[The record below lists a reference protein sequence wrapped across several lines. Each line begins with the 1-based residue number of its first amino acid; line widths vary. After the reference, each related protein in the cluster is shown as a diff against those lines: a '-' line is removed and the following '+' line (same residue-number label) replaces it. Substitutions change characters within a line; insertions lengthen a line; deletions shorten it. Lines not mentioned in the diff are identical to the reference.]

1 MFHFYIMY
9 VNIIYVHYK
18 MIITRKCW
26 HFVPLCGGLH
36 HGYLASQLSQ
46 ARRNMKDGL
55 GEIDKHE
62 QKPLKMTFVGFRE
75 GREEQHLNVE

>member
-1 MFHFYIMY
+1 
-9 VNIIYVHYK
+9 
-18 MIITRKCW
+18 
-26 HFVPLCGGLH
+26 
-36 HGYLASQLSQ
+36 
-46 ARRNMKDGL
+46 MKDGL